1 MRDRFTSAYTMNITK
16 TAELAIDERL
26 PPDRAIKA
34 RVRTRLK
41 ITATEGP
48 CQVMHRAN
56 RIRESTLSSQPKHD
70 S

>member
-1 MRDRFTSAYTMNITK
+1 MRDRFTNAYTMNITK

-41 ITATEGP
+41 ITATEG
-48 CQVMHRAN
+48 V
-56 RIRESTLSSQPKHD
+56 LSGNAQGQSYSGEHAL
-70 S
+70 